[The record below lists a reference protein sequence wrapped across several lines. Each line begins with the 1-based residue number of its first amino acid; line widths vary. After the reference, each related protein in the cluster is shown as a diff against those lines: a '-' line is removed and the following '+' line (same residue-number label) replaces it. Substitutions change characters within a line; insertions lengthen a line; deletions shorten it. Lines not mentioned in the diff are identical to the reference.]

1 MSFLPGGDSV
11 ITAEISKSQSDQEK
25 TGVFDFDSVIER
37 RGTGSEKW
45 EKYCGQ
51 DVIPMW
57 VADMDFRSPPAVID
71 ALRLRVEHGVF
82 GYTGPP
88 PETVDA
94 VVEMLSREHGW
105 TIDPCWLV
113 WLPGLVSGLNVTC
126 RAVGEAGDDV
136 LTLVPVYPPF
146 LSAPRN
152 SGRGLVRVPMREE
165 GNRWTIDFDRLQAAV
180 TPRTRLLLLCNPHN
194 PVGRVFDRAELERL
208 AELSAA
214 ADLVVC
220 ADEIHCGL
228 VLEPHTPHIPFA
240 TLAPGVARRTITL
253 MAPSKT
259 FNLAG
264 LGCSFAIIPDE
275 PLRRRFMQAKAGIVP
290 MINPFGYVAARA
302 AYRECG
308 AWRLALIDYL
318 KRNRDTLADALEAM
332 PGRLTMA
339 PVEGTYLAWIDVR
352 GTGIDEPVRFF
363 EEAGVG
369 VQDGREFDGPGFVR
383 LNFGCPRSVLLEG
396 LGRMRRALED
406 RVNG

>member
-1 MSFLPGGDSV
+1 
-11 ITAEISKSQSDQEK
+11 
-25 TGVFDFDSVIER
+25 VFDFDSVIER
-37 RGTGSEKW
+37 HGTGSEKW
-45 EKYCGQ
+45 DKYRGR

-57 VADMDFRSPPAVID
+57 VADMDFRSPPAVVD
-71 ALRLRVEHGVF
+71 ALRQRVEHGVF
-82 GYTGPP
+82 GYTGPT
-88 PETVDA
+88 PEVVEA
-94 VVEMLSREHGW
+94 VVEMLARDHGW
-105 TIDPCWLV
+105 AVDPGWVV

-126 RAVGEAGDDV
+126 RAVGEPGDDV

-152 SGRGLVRVPMREE
+152 SGRSLVRVPMQAD
-165 GNRWTIDFDRLQAAV
+165 GNRWTIDFERLAAAV

-228 VLEPHTPHIPFA
+228 VLDPGTDHVAFA
-240 TLAPGVARRTITL
+240 TLGPEAARRSITL

-264 LGCSFAIIPDE
+264 LGCAFAIIPCE
-275 PLRRRFMQAKAGIVP
+275 PLRRRFVQAKAGIVP
-290 MINPFGYVAARA
+290 MINPFAYLAAA
-302 AYRECG
+302 VAYRDCG
-308 AWRLALIDYL
+308 DWRRALLDYLRGNRDRLAE
-318 KRNRDTLADALEAM
+318 ALTAM

-369 VQDGREFDGPGFVR
+369 LQDGREFDGPGFLR
-383 LNFGCPRSVLLEG
+383 MNFGCPREVLREG
-396 LGRMRRALED
+396 LRRMRRALET
-406 RVNG
+406 RG